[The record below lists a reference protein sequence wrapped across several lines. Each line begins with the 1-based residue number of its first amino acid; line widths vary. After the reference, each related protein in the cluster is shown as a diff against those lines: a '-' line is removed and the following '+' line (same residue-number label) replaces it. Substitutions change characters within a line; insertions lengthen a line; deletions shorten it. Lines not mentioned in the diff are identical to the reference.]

1 MKSLACGAIVL
12 FACFPAL
19 ARARCSVALDVGH
32 SWIAPGAI
40 SAHGRPEF
48 QFNLALAV
56 AIRRAMLARG
66 CSVELIAAGGDVT
79 ELRVRTAQAEDAA
92 LFLSVHHDS
101 VHADLLESW
110 QYAAQTLRFNDH
122 FGGFSLFVS
131 HDNPDL
137 AGSLGCAS
145 EIGAALRRHGQTPSR
160 YHADPLVGE
169 ARAFLDEANGVHAYD
184 RLVVLHTA
192 RQKAV
197 LLEAGVLINR
207 AEERRLLKMSNRE
220 MIAEA
225 VAEGVTVCLN
235 PTPPAAG
242 NVKK

>member
-12 FACFPAL
+12 LSWFPAWSC
-19 ARARCSVALDVGH
+19 ARCSVALDVGH

-56 AIRRAMLARG
+56 AIRRALRERD

-79 ELRVRTAQAEDAA
+79 DLRARTALSGDAA

-101 VHADLLESW
+101 VHADLLEFW
-110 QYAAQTLRFNDH
+110 QYTAQTLRFNDH

-131 HDNPDL
+131 RDNPDL
-137 AGSLGCAS
+137 AGSLSCAS
-145 EIGAALRRHGQTPSR
+145 EIGAALRRHRQTPSR
-160 YHADPLVGE
+160 YHADPIVGE

-184 RLVVLHTA
+184 RLVVLYTA

-207 AEERRLLKMSNRE
+207 AEELRLLKRINRE
-220 MIAEA
+220 AIAEA
-225 VAEGVTVCLN
+225 VADGITVCLN
-235 PTPPAAG
+235 PAPSAAG
-242 NVKK
+242 NDKK